1 MINKKKHTAYAI
13 GKYAEAYYSLATEP
27 GKIQNRLIVAAYKI
41 SPIDPDMVPDEVS
54 PDVKWICDQFHSKDT
69 LEKSIR
75 GRHPLTCVNIAKRI
89 IYVFCKLKQLN
100 CTDRIP
106 TNQPTEDVNIEIN
119 F

>member
-1 MINKKKHTAYAI
+1 MINMKKHTAYAI

-27 GKIQNRLIVAAYKI
+27 SKIQNRLIVAAYKI

-54 PDVKWICDQFHSKDT
+54 PDVKWIYDQFHCKDT
-69 LEKSIR
+69 IEKSMQ
-75 GRHPLTCVNIAKRI
+75 GRHSSTCVNIAKRI

-100 CTDRIP
+100 STDLIP
-106 TNQPTEDVNIEIN
+106 TNPSVEDVNIEIN